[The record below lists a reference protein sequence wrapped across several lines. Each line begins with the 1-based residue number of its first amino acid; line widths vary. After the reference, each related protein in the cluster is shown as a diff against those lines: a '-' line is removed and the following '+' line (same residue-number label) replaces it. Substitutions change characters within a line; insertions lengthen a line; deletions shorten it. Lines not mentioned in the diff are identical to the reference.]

1 MADLWEPVSGVFW
14 SSAPLLPSLES
25 IGELGSSPFFTTVFG
40 ALAGAFAG
48 AWAAQRIAGRSKL
61 REEWQKE
68 IRNTNMGIVLAST
81 TCNLAYAL
89 KKQHIKTMKESYD
102 ADCIEKDAYIQRLAT
117 GIPQSPLSVAPNLQS
132 LHEIS
137 PPVDTLQ
144 EIVLGRLSATGRAL
158 AATTALADA
167 IRNLNNAIEK
177 RNNLIERIKDE
188 RLPEGAK
195 VHHFYFGMPY
205 AEGKS
210 NEEYGSYVKALALYT
225 DDTIFFSIKLY
236 EDLREHGLGI
246 AKKYKIKF
254 GGEAPGISHINWK
267 KAEQEGLL
275 PEDDEYESW
284 LSGYIDSPNKKRSW
298 WQLKDRS
305 AR

>member
-1 MADLWEPVSGVFW
+1 MGTSVWRVLEFGTAAAKSGIDRGIREFAIFYDRFW
-14 SSAPLLPSLES
+14 S
-25 IGELGSSPFFTTVFG
+25 
-40 ALAGAFAG
+40 
-48 AWAAQRIAGRSKL
+48 AGRSIRRCVGCPAHCWAKQATRRVAEGNTQYKHGNCAGIDNVQSRL
-61 REEWQKE
+61 CAQKTAHQNYERIIRRRLHRERCVYTEACY
-68 IRNTNMGIVLAST
+68 RDT
-81 TCNLAYAL
+81 T
-89 KKQHIKTMKESYD
+89 I
-102 ADCIEKDAYIQRLAT
+102 
-117 GIPQSPLSVAPNLQS
+117 PLSVAPNLQS

-267 KAEQEGLL
+267 K
-275 PEDDEYESW
+275 
-284 LSGYIDSPNKKRSW
+284 LSRKGCSQKMMNTNLGFP
-298 WQLKDRS
+298 
-305 AR
+305 AT